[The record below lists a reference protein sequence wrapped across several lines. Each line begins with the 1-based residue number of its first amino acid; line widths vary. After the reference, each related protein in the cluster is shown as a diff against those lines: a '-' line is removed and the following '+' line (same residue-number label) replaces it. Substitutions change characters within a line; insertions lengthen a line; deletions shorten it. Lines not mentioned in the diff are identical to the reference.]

1 MKTKISNNPKLPLF
15 NRYVTPL
22 MITYLDFVNN
32 EAKIQVKV
40 THEDDQD
47 VELGI
52 NKDLWIVLSNNNK
65 VTDQGQMITQTSFPI
80 NDEESEEDYQIRFD
94 KLLTNGYPEFTFWW
108 ENAKQKNI
116 EQAIEEGILLLDQFQ
131 YFN

>member
-22 MITYLDFVNN
+22 MITYFDFVNN
-32 EAKIQVKV
+32 EAKIQMRV
-40 THEDDQD
+40 TYENDLNE
-47 VELGI
+47 ELGI
-52 NKDLWIVLSNNNK
+52 IKEQWVILSNNYK
-65 VTDQGQMITQTSFPI
+65 VTSQGQTITKIAFPI
-80 NDEESEEDYQIRFD
+80 NEGESEEEYQIRFD
-94 KLLTNGYPEFTFWW
+94 SLLTNGYPEFTFWW

-116 EQAIEEGILLLDQFQ
+116 EQAIQEGILLLDQFQ